1 MCCSVLVQSAPRV
14 PMDESIVVNL
24 AHVDAPK
31 AGFLLN
37 QLLLFKT
44 KNMSFMLDPYL
55 VLRSLW
61 QWCYC

>member
-1 MCCSVLVQSAPRV
+1 
-14 PMDESIVVNL
+14 MDESIVVNL

-37 QLLLFKT
+37 QLLLFK
-44 KNMSFMLDPYL
+44 KNMIFMLDPYL